1 MNRKW
6 FFLLVAALVLSG
18 CKTNHLAE
26 IQPQTY
32 RMADTTVVA
41 ADASIEKLIAP
52 YKAQLDVEM
61 NGVIGVA
68 AETLDKRTPESLLGN
83 WMCDL
88 LYEQIEVYTGA
99 EIDFASVNY
108 GGIRI
113 PTIQKGE
120 ITKGKI
126 FELMPFDNMIVV
138 IYLDAATLRQFID
151 KIAQDGGIPVSR
163 QLRFEIKDRK
173 PQNITIKGQP
183 IQEDKIYKVGI
194 TDYVANGGDDCS
206 FFVDKKQ
213 DNLGKLYRDAIIE
226 YTLKQTAQ
234 GKQIESKL
242 DGRIKIL
249 K

>member
-6 FFLLVAALVLSG
+6 FLFLIAVLMLTS

-26 IQPQTY
+26 IQPQAY

-52 YKAQLDVEM
+52 YKAQLDAEM
-61 NGVIGVA
+61 NEVIGVA
-68 AETLDKRTPESLLGN
+68 AATLDKRTPESLLGN

-88 LYEQIEVYTGA
+88 LYEQIVAYTGS

-120 ITKGKI
+120 ITRGKI

-138 IYLDAATLRQFID
+138 LHLDAATLRQFID
-151 KIAQDGGIPVSR
+151 KIAEDGGIPVSK

-173 PQNITIKGQP
+173 AQNITIKGKP
-183 IQEDKIYKVGI
+183 IQDDKMYKVGVS
-194 TDYVANGGDDCS
+194 DYVANGGDDCS
-206 FFVDKKQ
+206 FFVDKKR
-213 DNLGKLYRDAIIE
+213 DEIGKLLRDAIIE
-226 YTLKQTAQ
+226 YTEKQTAQ